1 MAITPAGS
9 ARCLRSDARENRD
22 RILAA
27 AAQAFADEGL
37 SVSLVEI
44 ARRAGVGNATLHR
57 NFTKEQLIEELFQ
70 DWYARRRV
78 IAERAMADPDPWHG
92 LASFLE
98 DLLAEGTSNRA
109 IGALFAVSPG
119 WRERFRAVMAGLLA
133 RAQEA
138 GVARADLTAEDVR
151 LALLGVASTMTITGH
166 ASLGECSPGERS
178 PGESQPSPGQWRR
191 HLAIVL
197 DGMRAQHTQRL
208 PGHPPAA
215 DQLDSDLREW
225 SCGVLRNGNALSQKI
240 NNPGLSDRITVAS
253 RSLGCHPMA
262 PLGGKEST
270 QRCHWGE
277 TRPITAGPLAGSRRG
292 R

>member
-1 MAITPAGS
+1 VLVVTTSGRE
-9 ARCLRSDARENRD
+9 ARCRRSDARDNRD

-27 AAQAFADEGL
+27 AAQAFATEGL
-37 SVSLVEI
+37 GVSLVEI

-70 DWYARRRV
+70 DWYARRRA
-78 IAERAMADPDPWHG
+78 IAERALADPDPWHA
-92 LASFLE
+92 LAGFLE

-151 LALLGVASTMTITGH
+151 LAVLGVASTMTITGH
-166 ASLGECSPGERS
+166 ASPGECSPGESSPEERS
-178 PGESQPSPGQWRR
+178 PGQSSPGQWRR

-197 DGMRAQHTQRL
+197 DGMRAQHTQPL

-225 SCGVLRNGNALSQKI
+225 SYGVLRNGNALPQQT
-240 NNPGLSDRITVAS
+240 NNPGLSDLNGI
-253 RSLGCHPMA
+253 PI
-262 PLGGKEST
+262 
-270 QRCHWGE
+270 
-277 TRPITAGPLAGSRRG
+277 RPCAEVG
-292 R
+292 RLQTISSAF